1 MKKILVA
8 DDEAGIRSLLK
19 EFLEM
24 EHYLVYTAKNGMEA
38 MEGLKYQPDLIIL
51 DVNMPDMD
59 GYTVCEKI
67 RDYVDCPILFLTA
80 RTQEQDRVSGF
91 KAGGDDYIVKPFGMD
106 ELLARVEAHL
116 RREER
121 KTSNSNVYITKDL
134 TVDFSGRQVL
144 SEGKDVG
151 LTRTEFSI
159 LELLITNSG
168 QVFEKEYIYE
178 RVRGYDGEGDASIIA
193 EHIRR
198 IRQKIDKNA
207 KHIETVWGVGYKW
220 IG

>member
-1 MKKILVA
+1 MKKILAV
-8 DDEAGIRSLLK
+8 DDDIRKLLK
-19 EFLEM
+19 EYLEL
-24 EHYLVYTAKNGMEA
+24 EGYLVFTAKNGMEA
-38 MEGLKYQPDLIIL
+38 MEKLKHQPDLIIM

-80 RTQEQDRVSGF
+80 RTEEQDRVSGF

-106 ELLARVEAHL
+106 EMLARVEAHL

-121 KTSNSNVYITKDL
+121 RQQNSNIYMKGDL
-134 TVDFSGRQVL
+134 TVDFSGRQGLVD
-144 SEGKDVG
+144 GADAG
-151 LTRTEFSI
+151 LTKTEFAI
-159 LELLITNSG
+159 VELLITHSG
-168 QVFEKEYIYE
+168 QVFEKEQIYE
-178 RVRGYDGEGDASIIA
+178 RVRGFDGEADASIIA
-193 EHIRR
+193 EHVRR
-198 IRQKIDKNA
+198 IRQKTDRKT